1 MKIACRKQKA
11 MRLSLR
17 SLRMNYDFI
26 VPGKP
31 MGKQR
36 PKATNRGRYTKVYTP
51 KETISYEN
59 LVIAMFQQIYP
70 HAKPLEGEV
79 RGCIKAFYPIPL
91 STSNKRKQAMLE
103 GVIRPQVKP
112 DLDNIEKIIY
122 DALNGIAYVDDS
134 HIIEMTISK
143 HYSDSPRVEITIEE
157 V

>member
-1 MKIACRKQKA
+1 MTFNIT
-11 MRLSLR
+11 
-17 SLRMNYDFI
+17 

-36 PKATNRGRYTKVYTP
+36 PKATSKGRFTKVYTP

-59 LVIAMFQQIYP
+59 LVIAMFRQTYP
-70 HAKPLEGEV
+70 YAKPLEGEV
-79 RGCIKAFYPIPL
+79 RGFIKAFYPIPL

-112 DLDNIEKIIY
+112 DLDNIEKIVY
-122 DALNGIAYVDDS
+122 DALNGIAYTDDS
-134 HIIEMTISK
+134 HITEMSISK
-143 HYSDSPRVEITIEE
+143 HYSDIPRVEVSIEE